1 MGYTNYWTQT
11 RDFTNDEWTKVKTEY
26 DWLLEM
32 DDQRT
37 IKDETTKQDGVNDL
51 IIFNGK
57 KELSHETMIIT
68 KKKSGI
74 AEFQFC
80 KTARK
85 PYDIG
90 VWHMLAFIKS
100 NTEAYSKISRDDFGD
115 WA

>member
-11 RDFTNDEWTKVKTEY
+11 RDFTNDEWTKVKREY

-32 DDQRT
+32 DDGHIIR
-37 IKDETTKQDGVNDL
+37 DETHANDHDL

-57 KELSHETMIIT
+57 SELSHETMIIR
-68 KKKSGI
+68 KRKNN
-74 AEFQFC
+74 EDFLFC

-85 PYDIG
+85 PYDIA
-90 VWHMLAFIKS
+90 VWHMLGFIKS
-100 NTEAYSKISRDDFGD
+100 NTGAYSEIRRDDFGD

>member
-11 RDFTNDEWTKVKTEY
+11 RDFTNDEWTKVKREY

-32 DDQRT
+32 DDGHIIR
-37 IKDETTKQDGVNDL
+37 DETHANDHDL

-57 KELSHETMIIT
+57 SELSHETMIIR
-68 KKKSGI
+68 KRKNN
-74 AEFQFC
+74 EDFLFC

-90 VWHMLAFIKS
+90 VWHMLGFIKS
-100 NTEAYSKISRDDFGD
+100 NTGAYSEIRRDDFGD

>member
-11 RDFTNDEWTKVKTEY
+11 RDFTNDEWTKVKREY

-37 IKDETTKQDGVNDL
+37 IKNETMSPDHDL

-57 KELSHETMIIT
+57 GELSHETMVIR
-68 KKKSGI
+68 KRKNN
-74 AEFQFC
+74 EDFQFC

-100 NTEAYSKISRDDFGD
+100 NTEAYSEIRRDDFGD